1 MFRYCLND
9 APDARRHVRLLV
21 GPADWIVFIALY
33 FPFIWISWAVGVKRL
48 HDRSK
53 SAWWLVLFYIAPAS
67 LNVAASFVENPLHV
81 PINLSAISIFVWMIV
96 ELGFLRGTVGPNDY
110 GPDPLEPPPGIQPA

>member
-1 MFRYCLND
+1 MTLLILAGMYG
-9 APDARRHVRLLV
+9 LLV

-33 FPFIWISWAVGVKRL
+33 FPFIWISWAVGAKRL

-53 SAWWLVLFYIAPAS
+53 SAWWLVLFYIAPAA
-67 LNVAASFVENPLHV
+67 LRVAASFEDHPLNI

-110 GPDPLEPPPGIQPA
+110 GPDPQEPASAPQAA